1 MKSMNRVYLRS
12 FVLFLGGVIASCIF
26 TAGVNAQASFVGKVS
41 LPYEVHWGHAVLPA
55 GDYSIRMESTNGTA
69 KISSASRNM
78 AVYTNLPTIADN
90 DGGGTYLTITT
101 QGKERRVRFLN
112 LPELGKLVIFA
123 PLTKSER
130 EYFAK
135 SGQITTVPVIM
146 AKK

>member
-1 MKSMNRVYLRS
+1 
-12 FVLFLGGVIASCIF
+12 
-26 TAGVNAQASFVGKVS
+26 
-41 LPYEVHWGHAVLPA
+41 
-55 GDYSIRMESTNGTA
+55 
-69 KISSASRNM
+69 M

-146 AKK
+146 AEK